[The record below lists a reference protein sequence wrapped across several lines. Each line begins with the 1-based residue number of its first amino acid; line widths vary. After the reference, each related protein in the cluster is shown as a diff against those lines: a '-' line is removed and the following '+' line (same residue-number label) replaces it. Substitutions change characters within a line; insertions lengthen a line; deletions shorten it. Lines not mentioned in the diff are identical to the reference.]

1 MAWPRSAPAAFRR
14 TQRCAF
20 AQEDSVFVL
29 LETKG
34 RRAIDEDGADV
45 IVLGS
50 PTMYASRGCFAERLP
65 VPMPNPGLIASK
77 ACETLI
83 HLSLS
88 RSKAAYVP
96 PRSNMT

>member
-1 MAWPRSAPAAFRR
+1 
-14 TQRCAF
+14 
-20 AQEDSVFVL
+20 
-29 LETKG
+29 
-34 RRAIDEDGADV
+34 
-45 IVLGS
+45 
-50 PTMYASRGCFAERLP
+50 MYATRGCFAERLT

-88 RSKAAYVP
+88 QSKAAYVP